1 MANKSL
7 KSIKRN
13 IPGSFE
19 CICPDLFENSGN
31 QCVVI
36 DDDAYPYDDSA
47 SPSSSSKFYDYSSS
61 STSTTSTT
69 ISTTTSTTTTATT
82 IYDAFEPSTSIPA
95 VFETISSTLSSTTS
109 TTEPLIEI
117 EDESVTVNDDDIEDR
132 GDGEDEDGVDMAG
145 FFSENLG
152 PFSKRSQI
160 EKSACNTGEK
170 IDLPNESPSL

>member
-1 MANKSL
+1 MLHIPGWRINVSNPL
-7 KSIKRN
+7 KRN

-36 DDDAYPYDDSA
+36 DDDAYSYDDSA

-69 ISTTTSTTTTATT
+69 ISTTTSTTTTSTTTTT
-82 IYDAFEPSTSIPA
+82 IYDALDPSTLIPA
-95 VFETISSTLSSTTS
+95 VFETISSTLSSS
-109 TTEPLIEI
+109 TTEPLVEN
-117 EDESVTVNDDDIEDR
+117 EDESVTVNDDIEDR
-132 GDGEDEDGVDMAG
+132 GDGDSIGEDEDGVDEAG

-152 PFSKRSQI
+152 PFSKRFQI
-160 EKSACNTGEK
+160 WTMA
-170 IDLPNESPSL
+170 